1 MANIGNHKPQLLK
14 QIELEKPSINKI
26 EDILNM
32 YEDLTLNE
40 LRSVIPDEMYTL
52 LLDKIRDPQEKALWI
67 ECCEN
72 TWEGLPVSNSSE
84 IEKAIAA
91 VDKGIN
97 KVTIYIE
104 RYPNGP
110 KYNEA
115 NILYSELYNKKQEL
129 ENKKVITI
137 GGEREKN
144 DWETLD
150 KGNYALLRNYLRKYP
165 NSIHK
170 DEIDDLMWTN
180 TINAPRLQN
189 FERYL
194 QDLPDGCHAQEAQN
208 AINEFSEWEEVK
220 RSGDIFLVDDY
231 RDNHPHSPFKGE
243 IDRVYYD
250 LSDKVMEN
258 MQNNPADFKYND
270 VLRLIQ
276 ADIFKDWELI
286 DKGLMSEDSWETLK
300 ELETVKEELPDL
312 KNFVMNSVEGTAPGA
327 TDVFLF
333 GTPGTGKTC
342 MLMGLVGANGSQF
355 QKGDDQLN
363 YSLNLQ
369 QYGGNY
375 AAALQSFIYAGITPG
390 STHGSFVTTFHGN
403 IQEKSRK
410 GNIIDHRIN
419 LVEMSGEEFA
429 RRIADNEKATVSFED
444 MGTGATRVMSNSN
457 RKIFFIIVDP
467 TVDKVKITFLE
478 DVRDEEGNVIDQRV
492 RKKYIDQRIIL
503 SKFVSLFELP
513 ENQEIMKRVD
523 AIHFIV
529 TKSDF
534 LDKDGERGNVA
545 AELLRMKYQA
555 TVTSLK
561 NYCENSKRIN
571 RSTKYSPQVF
581 TFSLG
586 KFYLGDIFK
595 FDAYET
601 HKIINAIRIISSGEK
616 SDSWLDKLK
625 RTFG

>member
-1 MANIGNHKPQLLK
+1 MPILGNNKPLLLR
-14 QIELEKPSINKI
+14 QIETSNVDINKI
-26 EDILNM
+26 EELLKE
-32 YEDLTLNE
+32 YEDLTLND
-40 LRSVIPDEMYTL
+40 LQSVISDEMYTL
-52 LLDKIRDPQEKALWI
+52 LLDKTRDPQEKSLWN
-67 ECCEN
+67 ECCDN
-72 TWEGLPVSNSSE
+72 TWQGMPLNNSSE
-84 IEKAIAA
+84 IDQAIAA
-91 VDKGIN
+91 IN
-97 KVTIYIE
+97 IVIQKVIRYIE

-115 NILYSELYNKKQEL
+115 NILYSKLLNQKEELDNQKT
-129 ENKKVITI
+129 ITI
-137 GGEREKN
+137 EGEKEKA
-144 DWETLD
+144 DWENLD
-150 KGNYALLRNYLRKYP
+150 KGNYAALRNYLRKYP
-165 NSIHK
+165 NSVHK

-194 QDLPDGCHAQEAQN
+194 LDLPNGRHTQEAQN
-208 AINEFSEWEEVK
+208 AINEFSEWVEVK

-231 RDNHPHSPFKGE
+231 RDNHTQSPFKGE
-243 IDRVYYD
+243 IDRTYYD

-276 ADIFKDWELI
+276 ANIFRSWELI
-286 DKGLMSEDSWETLK
+286 DKGLMTEASWETLSD
-300 ELETVKEELPDL
+300 LENVKEGLPDL
-312 KNFVMNSVEGTAPGA
+312 KNFVMNSIEGTAPGA

-342 MLMGLVGANGSQF
+342 MLMGLVGANGSHF
-355 QKGDDQLN
+355 QKGEAQLN
-363 YSLNLQ
+363 YWLNLQ

-375 AAALQSFIYAGITPG
+375 AAALQSYIYAGITPG
-390 STHGSFVTTFHGN
+390 STHGSFVTNFHGK
-403 IQEKSRK
+403 IQEKPRNGK
-410 GNIIDHRIN
+410 VIDHRIN

-429 RRIADNEKATVSFED
+429 RRIADNERATVSFED
-444 MGTGATRVMSNSN
+444 MGTGATRVMSNTN

-467 TVDKVKITFLE
+467 TVEKVKITFLE

-534 LDKDGERGNVA
+534 LDKEGDRSTVA
-545 AELLRMKYQA
+545 AGLLCNKYQA
-555 TVTSLK
+555 TVTALK

-571 RSTKYSPQVF
+571 RSTKYAPQVF

-586 KFYLGDIFK
+586 KFFLGDIFE
-595 FDAYET
+595 FDASET
-601 HKIINAIRIISSGEK
+601 HKIINAIRIISSGKK
-616 SDSWLDKLK
+616 SDSWIDKLK
-625 RTFG
+625 RIFG

>member
-1 MANIGNHKPQLLK
+1 MPIIGSNKPILLR
-14 QIELEKPSINKI
+14 QIETSNVDINKLEEI
-26 EDILNM
+26 FKM
-32 YEDLTLNE
+32 YEDLTLND
-40 LRSVIPDEMYTL
+40 LRSVISDEMYTL
-52 LLDKIRDPQEKALWI
+52 LLDKTRDPQEKALWT
-67 ECCEN
+67 ECCEKP
-72 TWEGLPVSNSSE
+72 WENLPLSNSIE
-84 IEKAIAA
+84 IDNAIAA
-91 VDKGIN
+91 IN
-97 KVTIYIE
+97 IVIQKVTRYIE

-115 NILYSELYNKKQEL
+115 NILYSDLLNKKNEF
-129 ENKKVITI
+129 ENQKAFII
-137 GGEREKN
+137 GGEREKL
-144 DWETLD
+144 DWEALD
-150 KGNYALLRNYLRKYP
+150 KGNYTALRNYLRKYP

-170 DEIDDLMWTN
+170 NEIDDLMWTN

-194 QDLPDGCHAQEAQN
+194 QDLPNGLHAEEAQN
-208 AINEFSEWEEVK
+208 AIKEFSDWEEVK

-231 RDNHPHSPFKGE
+231 RDNHPNSPFKGD

-250 LSDKVMEN
+250 LSDKVMED

-286 DKGLMSEDSWETLK
+286 DKGLMTEASWDTLV

-355 QKGDDQLN
+355 QKGEDQLN

-375 AAALQSFIYAGITPG
+375 AAALQSYIYAGITPG

-403 IQEKSRK
+403 IQEKPRK
-410 GNIIDHRIN
+410 GNVIDHRIN

-444 MGTGATRVMSNSN
+444 MGTGATRVMSNTN

-467 TVDKVKITFLE
+467 TVEKVKISFLE
-478 DVRDEEGNVIDQRV
+478 DVRDEEGNVIDQRI

-534 LDKDGERGNVA
+534 LDKEGERGTVA
-545 AELLRMKYQA
+545 AELLRNKYQA

-586 KFYLGDIFK
+586 KFYLGDIFE
-595 FDAYET
+595 FDATET
-601 HKIINAIRIISSGEK
+601 HKIINAIRIISGGEK
-616 SDSWLDKLK
+616 SDSWLDRLK